1 MIWIGSGGPRFD
13 QTLNIPSTSVKIL
26 IKAFWGVFV
35 NGKMTERLQMIA
47 PLFIAGQEL
56 KLND

>member
-1 MIWIGSGGPRFD
+1 
-13 QTLNIPSTSVKIL
+13 VKIL